1 MPYLQL
7 RLGRL
12 EHRDGGVIEKGVD
25 IYIAVD
31 MLKYAFSD
39 IYDIAI
45 LISSDGDFAEAVN
58 AVKDLGK
65 HVEYAHFNTG
75 KSKHLMDCCDKST
88 LLTAELLNSCFTH

>member
-25 IYIAVD
+25 IYLAVD
-31 MLKYAFSD
+31 MLKYAYNN

-65 HVEYAHFNTG
+65 HVEYAHFDTG

-88 LLTAELLNSCFTH
+88 FLTAEMLNSCLTH

>member
-1 MPYLQL
+1 
-7 RLGRL
+7 
-12 EHRDGGVIEKGVD
+12 
-25 IYIAVD
+25 

-65 HVEYAHFNTG
+65 HVEYAHFNAG

-88 LLTAELLNSCFTH
+88 LLTVELIQSCLTY